1 MAVPPT
7 RYDSTISDD
16 FSISAGGSVEERGTD
31 IRGAGGAII
40 IPAHDEEAVLART
53 LDTLRPVTRSD
64 AVDVIVVCNGCTDRT
79 AEIARS
85 YPGVTVIEI
94 DTPSKV
100 AAMNVGDAATR
111 RWPRLYL
118 DADIQIEP
126 EAVAAVFH
134 ELSRAG
140 GALAAR
146 PASVEDVHDATFPV
160 RAYYRARARIP
171 EAGVRLW
178 GAGGYAVSE
187 AGHARFERFPDIVND
202 DSWIHNL
209 FTDDEKAVL
218 DTPPML
224 VQVPRTTHA
233 LLAVITRHRRGQLDL
248 GVPLGEQSSQRARA
262 ILRSV
267 RGVRT
272 GVDAFCYAALTQ
284 ISRVRSRRADAA
296 AWSRDAS
303 TRSAAERDQRQ
314 TVAS

>member
-1 MAVPPT
+1 M
-7 RYDSTISDD
+7 
-16 FSISAGGSVEERGTD
+16 D
-31 IRGAGGAII
+31 IRTVSGAVIV
-40 IPAHDEEAVLART
+40 PAHDEESVIART
-53 LDTLRPVTRSD
+53 LEKLRPVAASGT
-64 AVDVIVVCNGCTDRT
+64 VDVLVVCNGCSDAT
-79 AEIARS
+79 ADVARR

-94 DTPSKV
+94 ETASKV
-100 AAMNVGDAATR
+100 AAMNVGDRATA

-126 EAVAAVFH
+126 EAVAAVLH
-134 ELSRAG
+134 ELAREG

-171 EAGVRLW
+171 ETGVRLW

-224 VQVPRTTHA
+224 VRVPRTTKA

-248 GVPLGEQSSQRARA
+248 GVSLGEQSSQRARA
-262 ILRSV
+262 ILHSAKGPRSA
-267 RGVRT
+267 
-272 GVDAFCYAALTQ
+272 VDAFCYAALTQ
-284 ISRVRSRRADAA
+284 ISRMRSRRADAA
-296 AWSRDAS
+296 QWSRDPS
-303 TRSAAERDQRQ
+303 TREPAPTR
-314 TVAS
+314 